1 MGGKGSGVSI
11 AGQIILEDDR
21 GAISTHTCPLGVGKK
36 IDSYMNRDSKP
47 FCTDSQIKKNQISK
61 VLHFFN
67 IAVLLKVIN
76 TLECN

>member
-47 FCTDSQIKKNQISK
+47 FCTDSQIKKIRFQKCYTS
-61 VLHFFN
+61 LT
-67 IAVLLKVIN
+67 LQYYLKLS
-76 TLECN
+76 TR